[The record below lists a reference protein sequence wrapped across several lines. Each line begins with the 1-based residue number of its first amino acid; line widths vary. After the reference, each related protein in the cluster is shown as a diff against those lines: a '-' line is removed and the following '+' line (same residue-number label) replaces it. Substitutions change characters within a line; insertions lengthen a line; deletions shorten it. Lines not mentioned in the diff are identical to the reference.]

1 LFAPLLING
10 QTAQH
15 KIFGINLD
23 LDWTTLTGFQALA
36 FFEGA
41 RLSENQYVVT
51 TFEYYNPNIDAKF
64 KLLGFE
70 ELLLGFQKN
79 TKIKLSELSPDFF
92 LARTKYRDKEA
103 YQTKSPRE
111 IIKAFTLF
119 VREFGEPVLSSKKET
134 YELYKWSDVYFDA
147 ILTSRLDELSTT
159 FLYIKK

>member
-1 LFAPLLING
+1 VNSRLI
-10 QTAQH
+10 
-15 KIFGINLD
+15 
-23 LDWTTLTGFQALA
+23 
-36 FFEGA
+36 
-41 RLSENQYVVT
+41 
-51 TFEYYNPNIDAKF
+51 
-64 KLLGFE
+64 
-70 ELLLGFQKN
+70 
-79 TKIKLSELSPDFF
+79 FF